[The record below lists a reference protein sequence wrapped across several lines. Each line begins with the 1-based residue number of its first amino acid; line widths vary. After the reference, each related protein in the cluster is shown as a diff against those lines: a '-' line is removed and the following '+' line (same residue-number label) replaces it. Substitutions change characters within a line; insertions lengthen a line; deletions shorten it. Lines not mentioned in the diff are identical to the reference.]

1 MYHKVAGNKQVLKA
15 NELCSVDRSYRYKK
29 TVDKKD
35 FTTQQIKTKDCHLL
49 HAIAGRLLSAS
60 HSGSLSEYSH

>member
-1 MYHKVAGNKQVLKA
+1 MNYVLLI
-15 NELCSVDRSYRYKK
+15 EVTDTKK

-35 FTTQQIKTKDCHLL
+35 FKPTQQIKTKDCHLL